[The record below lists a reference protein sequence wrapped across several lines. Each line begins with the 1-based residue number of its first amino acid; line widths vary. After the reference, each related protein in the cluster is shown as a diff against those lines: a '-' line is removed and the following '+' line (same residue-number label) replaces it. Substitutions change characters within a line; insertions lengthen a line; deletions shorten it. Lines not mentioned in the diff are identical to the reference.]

1 MSAEPLDPQK
11 AVLLGFGPSSC
22 DSSTAW
28 TAHPLQ
34 PVQDFVLPHQQ
45 WEQGEDKPPL
55 APGYLSVFAPSEGS
69 RGLIT
74 LSLAVISAE
83 SSSLDGQFNQC
94 VCVSSSTHI
103 WKTPGCPQPSGGVTL
118 SPLVVM
124 VPPCSSCFS
133 HTCASSACSR
143 GSGGT
148 RPVVVAE
155 VLLCHHA
162 LRAQRPPEGS
172 GLLVASQFP
181 LLLTIQHVY
190 FIGQGISNHREIRG
204 SSDLA
209 VSSKTW
215 HESEAPALV
224 CRSSLQMSTTSHGHW
239 PMNHSLMSH

>member
-1 MSAEPLDPQK
+1 MTTNQQSNSRKQSCSMGNARHRSQLCLLSHPVKTPKPQRKYTLYSPICMSAEPLDPQK
-11 AVLLGFGPSSC
+11 AVLLGFGPSPC

-28 TAHPLQ
+28 TAHPSQ

-45 WEQGEDKPPL
+45 WGQGEDKPPL

-124 VPPCSSCFS
+124 VPPCSSCF
-133 HTCASSACSR
+133 
-143 GSGGT
+143 
-148 RPVVVAE
+148 
-155 VLLCHHA
+155 
-162 LRAQRPPEGS
+162 
-172 GLLVASQFP
+172 
-181 LLLTIQHVY
+181 
-190 FIGQGISNHREIRG
+190 
-204 SSDLA
+204 
-209 VSSKTW
+209 
-215 HESEAPALV
+215 
-224 CRSSLQMSTTSHGHW
+224 
-239 PMNHSLMSH
+239 